1 MHLEMRP
8 HNEGRVTNLFSTL
21 WEPYEF
27 ICIRS
32 GLEGS
37 SADKRGVVQVDAQH
51 KFEEAFKAHSWRS
64 IVNY

>member
-8 HNEGRVTNLFSTL
+8 HNESRVILYNLFSTL

-51 KFEEAFKAHSWRS
+51 KFEEAFKAIRGDLL
-64 IVNY
+64 